1 MFSNCLTLGSL
12 SDISL
17 LASVHPAVYPSNQQF
32 LAVLPEILK
41 YGYKPSYGAVIVK
54 FPHRA
59 RDGSRSISSHSVG
72 IVDGYTKILA
82 ILGILIIVKELEL
95 EESELNDPTLKKTL
109 ESFDSI
115 FVSYKHYDH
124 PAHYYLES
132 LRTLACRFCLTSNCL
147 VFECFWNLEVPR
159 FFNCQRPHH
168 LRSWIRDFWKNFTQ
182 PFGYGGGPGKSAGI
196 GEKNEHQRSENATKR
211 RIESSDCWL
220 QQVGHAETAPS
231 GQRTT
236 RYVLQLVS
244 HCD

>member
-1 MFSNCLTLGSL
+1 M
-12 SDISL
+12 
-17 LASVHPAVYPSNQQF
+17 
-32 LAVLPEILK
+32 K

-168 LRSWIRDFWKNFTQ
+168 LRSWIRDFWKKFTQ